1 MENFIYCAV
10 KALQMIDKRFWRQQ
24 SFGDNKTT
32 F

>member
-10 KALQMIDKRFWRQQ
+10 KALQMIDERFWRQE